1 MKPKQLSK
9 QRKVTTGQEIVT
21 NFSKTETV
29 WSVDG
34 WNGTKPRK
42 WALCY
47 QEGAGQ
53 PSGVLES
60 LDFTAADEA
69 EDSSGS
75 KDENWN
81 SLVDTHKR

>member
-1 MKPKQLSK
+1 M
-9 QRKVTTGQEIVT
+9 T

-29 WSVDG
+29 RSVDG
-34 WNGTKPRK
+34 WNGTEPRK

-53 PSGVLES
+53 PSGILES
-60 LDFTAADEA
+60 LDLKTADEA

-75 KDENWN
+75 RDENGN
-81 SLVDTHKR
+81 SLVYMYKR